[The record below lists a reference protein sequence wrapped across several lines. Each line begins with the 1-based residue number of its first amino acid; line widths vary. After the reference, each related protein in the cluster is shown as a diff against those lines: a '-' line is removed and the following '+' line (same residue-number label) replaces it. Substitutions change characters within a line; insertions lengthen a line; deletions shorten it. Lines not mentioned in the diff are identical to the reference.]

1 MVGELRR
8 VRALGREADCGRAC
22 CARRCRLRRAAGCM
36 HCRGMAR
43 ERDVRAGCR
52 REPQGEHPHRGG
64 GGGGGGWQ
72 CVNRARVQPVAWPR
86 SCSANGGNRPSV
98 YVIVLALR
106 CNKPPGPRGTRNP
119 RPEFPGGE
127 RVKRT
132 AWIGPRYRI
141 CTQTKDRAYLAYLNP
156 PLRQGVLK
164 SWKRAEKEGRRASA
178 KN

>member
-1 MVGELRR
+1 MLRPALQAPPRGWLHALQGHGE
-8 VRALGREADCGRAC
+8 GE
-22 CARRCRLRRAAGCM
+22 RRASWLPP
-36 HCRGMAR
+36 
-43 ERDVRAGCR
+43 RAT
-52 REPQGEHPHRGG
+52 
-64 GGGGGGWQ
+64 
-72 CVNRARVQPVAWPR
+72 
-86 SCSANGGNRPSV
+86 RPSV

-156 PLRQGVLK
+156 PLRQGWCAQPRFFLYSMVPLRCLRLTQVRTAITSSSSMK
-164 SWKRAEKEGRRASA
+164 VHAPPVPKAAGETGVGHAPFADAETKW
-178 KN
+178 